1 MVNRRTDFDGTSSLR
16 ANLGMLHRCDGSTN
30 TFGRLATFLQL
41 QLFTCEAGRLSLDRV
56 EGDLLLLNLI
66 LVTYLNMTWLLL
78 RLYLRLERDV
88 FAAVMALAHLLLF
101 LDTFAVAVLENV
113 REEASASLFCIIL
126 RFYLITLVQFS
137 DQLRCGRS

>member
-1 MVNRRTDFDGTSSLR
+1 
-16 ANLGMLHRCDGSTN
+16 MLHRCGGSKN

-41 QLFTCEAGRLSLDRV
+41 QLFTCEAGRHLLDRV

-66 LVTYLNMTWLLL
+66 LVTYLNRTWLQL
-78 RLYLRLERDV
+78 RLYLRLIRDV

-113 REEASASLFCIIL
+113 REEAIASLCCIIL
-126 RFYLITLVQFS
+126 HFFLITLVQFY